1 MKSIQGLALRV
12 SAIIVG
18 STIIGAGIASNPATA
33 QDVNSMLQAIGLTTC
48 SRSTPCKVFKN
59 NGSGAGVE
67 GIGSS
72 GNGVLATSTNNSA
85 TLSTSTNA
93 NGVQAYSSNNDG
105 TNSGTN
111 NNSSLHSGRSGIW
124 AHDDSTDGGHR
135 NVGVAGSSTNGI
147 GVSGSSTSYV
157 GLNAIGGGPIDGG
170 TNDVPAFSV
179 VGGIDNPFFLM
190 LVCTNP
196 ADNPCTGTSGS
207 RVFTLDS
214 GGDITIPGLIKT
226 GGFCNG
232 GCLGVRNGVSHRVI
246 SYAPSQTVPSIDDF
260 GEAQLVGGHA
270 AVRLSADF
278 ANVVDQRA
286 SYLVFITPEGDSRG
300 LYVTDKTRTGF
311 TVRENEGG
319 RSTLAFSYRIVAKP
333 YGVDK
338 PRLPMTTIP
347 APRPASVAHRSR

>member
-1 MKSIQGLALRV
+1 MKAIQSLTLRV
-12 SAIIVG
+12 AAVLVGSAIVG
-18 STIIGAGIASNPATA
+18 ASLESNPATA
-33 QDVNSMLQAIGLTTC
+33 QNVNSIVQEFTNTVCSKTTA
-48 SRSTPCKVFKN
+48 CKKFTN

-67 GIGSS
+67 GVGSS
-72 GNGVLATSTNNSA
+72 GNGVVALSTNGSA
-85 TLSTSTNA
+85 TFSMSANA
-93 NGVQAYSSNNDG
+93 DGVQAYSNNNDG
-105 TNSGTN
+105 TNSGTK
-111 NNSSLHSGRSGIW
+111 NNSSFGTGRSGLW
-124 AHDDSTDGGHR
+124 AHDDSTDGGHL

-147 GVSGSSTSYV
+147 GVSGSSAGFV
-157 GLNAIGGGPIDGG
+157 GVNAIGGGPIDGG

-179 VGGIDNPFFLM
+179 VGGTGNPGFLM

-196 ADNPCTGTSGS
+196 ADNPCTGDSGS

-214 GGDITIPGLIKT
+214 GGDIMIPGLIKT

-246 SYAPSQTVPSIDDF
+246 SYAPSQAVPSIDDF
-260 GEAQLVGGHA
+260 GEAQLVSGRA
-270 AVRLSADF
+270 VVRLSADF
-278 ANVVDQRA
+278 ANVVDLRA
-286 SYLVFITPEGDSRG
+286 NYIVFITPEGDSRG
-300 LYVTDKTRTGF
+300 LYVTEKTRTGF

-347 APRPASVAHRSR
+347 APRPGSAILKRG